1 MTYDLNLTIN
11 PIFHGDVMPEEKL
24 DPRLKELLDKD
35 PVAFFHALAELYQ
48 QNMDPKAMGIIPSN
62 PVTKKV
68 KSPDRWAKQQI
79 ENAVSAAGD
88 WLDGVKNPS
97 RNPVEAALDKKDKW
111 IDRLTQAIKDGK
123 WEKNLKKVSHAEIVA
138 VVEKL
143 GSGVY
148 SSGVSARDDKIKK
161 RVGELQPLV
170 QAVSDTIQAMPD
182 KTDAD
187 REKRFLAAR
196 RLMIEVGKKRAGA

>member
-1 MTYDLNLTIN
+1 MK
-11 PIFHGDVMPEEKL
+11 PIQHGDNMPEEKL
-24 DPRLKELLDKD
+24 DPKLQELLDKD
-35 PVAFFHALAELYQ
+35 PVAFFHALAEMYQ
-48 QNMDPKAMGIIPSN
+48 IGQDPKALGIIPSN

-79 ENAVSAAGD
+79 ENAVSAAND

-97 RNPVEAALDKKDKW
+97 RNPIEAALDKKDKW
-111 IDRLTQAIKDGK
+111 VDRLQTAIKDGK

-138 VVEKL
+138 VAEKL

-148 SSGVSARDDKIKK
+148 SNGVSAREDKIKK

-187 REKRFLAAR
+187 REKRLVSAR
-196 RLMIEVGKKRAGA
+196 KLMIEVGKKRAGA